1 MPHSA
6 KSETARQCPESIILI
21 DGVCNLCNA
30 YVQFVVRRDP
40 GKRIRFAQLQSVT
53 GQSLSIDHG
62 IEGLESMVLIKNGKA
77 YRKSIA
83 AIRIAGLL
91 RFPWPLVW
99 LFWLVPWPVR
109 DWCYDFIGNRRY
121 KWFGKKSQCWLPDEN
136 LAERFLE

>member
-6 KSETARQCPESIILI
+6 KSESARQCPESIILI

-40 GKRIRFAQLQSVT
+40 GNRIRFAQLQSVT

-83 AIRIAGLL
+83 AIRIGGLL

-136 LAERFLE
+136 LADRFLE